1 MQDNLP
7 QLDITEE
14 KLIDEVRG
22 IYAGLVMVEKECI
35 EIDKQQS
42 ESPNKLSD
50 NKWQALISL
59 HRTLLHEHHDF
70 FLASQ
75 NPSASEVLKRLP
87 EKYVMPARMWRY
99 GIHSFIH

>member
-1 MQDNLP
+1 MSSDRTVQPGKIHENNNSKPSQKGSMQDNLP
-7 QLDITEE
+7 QLDTTEE
-14 KLIDEVRG
+14 KLIGEVRG
-22 IYAGLVMVEKECI
+22 IYAGLVMVEKKCI

-70 FLASQ
+70 FLA
-75 NPSASEVLKRLP
+75 
-87 EKYVMPARMWRY
+87 
-99 GIHSFIH
+99 